1 MLDIVSLLERYFP
14 YILKGTIITVQLTLT
29 SLVLAVILG
38 LIGALCKLSKR
49 RILTWPANVY
59 IEVIRGT
66 PALLQIFIVYFGLA
80 SYGFKLEPFSAA
92 AITLGVIGGAY
103 VAEIFRA
110 GIEAVDRGQVEA
122 ATSLGMRPPVIM
134 RRIVLPQAMVLILP
148 PFTNFLIIMIKDT
161 SLALTISVPEIMYR
175 SYDAAS
181 QSFRSLEIYAMAGAI
196 YLLMCYP
203 LSRLVHRLERR
214 GPPR

>member
-1 MLDIVSLLERYFP
+1 MGDLLSLAERYFP
-14 YILKGTIITVQLTLT
+14 YILKGTVITVQLTLG
-29 SLVLAVILG
+29 SLALAILLG
-38 LIGALCKLSKR
+38 LVGALCKLSNR
-49 RILTWPANVY
+49 RLLTWPANVY

-66 PALLQIFIVYFGLA
+66 PALLQIFVVYFGLA
-80 SYGFKLEPFSAA
+80 SYGFKLEPFTAA

-110 GIEAVDRGQVEA
+110 GIESVDRGQVEA

-148 PFTNFLIIMIKDT
+148 PFTNFLIILIKDT

-175 SYDAAS
+175 AYDAAS

-203 LSRLVHRLERR
+203 LSRLVRRLELK